1 MNSESSYFAFKTVVW
16 VCLLLIGKS
25 SITRHALYGIDYYIS
40 SEKVNHFLNYPWKYD
55 EDEFKFKIL
64 ITIIGFY

>member
-40 SEKVNHFLNYPWKYD
+40 SEKVNHFLNYP
-55 EDEFKFKIL
+55 
-64 ITIIGFY
+64 